1 MENENLTPEAP
12 ELDSWQREERCRR
25 ALKTVSKAMFMR
37 LFVTALLIWAA
48 FQTSMELW
56 ILGLIALVL
65 VINLAGLLPLWTE
78 WKKQRM
84 ILKAIIAE
92 DEA

>member
-1 MENENLTPEAP
+1 MENENLTPEVP